1 MVFQVVNLPED
12 EGNGGG
18 GSGSRYDYMIML
30 ASDFWLM
37 KKKCESV

>member
-1 MVFQVVNLPED
+1 MLNRKIMVFQVVNLPED

-30 ASDFWLM
+30 ASDF
-37 KKKCESV
+37 